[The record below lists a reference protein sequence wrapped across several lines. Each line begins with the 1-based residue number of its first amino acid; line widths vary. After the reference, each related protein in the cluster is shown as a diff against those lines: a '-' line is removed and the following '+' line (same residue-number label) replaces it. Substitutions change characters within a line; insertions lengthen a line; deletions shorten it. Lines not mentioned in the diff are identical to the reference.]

1 MNMTVNIITKED
13 IGLKVYQDFG
23 KFNSLNDTQDYG
35 QSVKYESFFVLDFYI
50 DEQHLDMY
58 TYKVE
63 IQQKRRSSSSRSLTR
78 PVQQW

>member
-1 MNMTVNIITKED
+1 MIYWKYDVNMTVNIITQ
-13 IGLKVYQDFG
+13 ILVYQEFG

-35 QSVKYESFFVLDFYI
+35 QSDKYESFFVLDFYI

-63 IQQKRRSSSSRSLTR
+63 IQHR
-78 PVQQW
+78 